1 MKKSIKAV
9 LWSGLAFPGAGHFYL
24 KRYLRGLILI
34 VPALAGISIYLKSEY
49 DQASS
54 VASKLVEKIESGDVI
69 LDFSSIFAVA
79 EKLDAQI
86 KALQQNSTG
95 EIAFWV
101 FVACWVAG
109 MVDAYLLGRSLET
122 KVATNDSVTP

>member
-24 KRYLRGLILI
+24 KRYLRGLIVF
-34 VPALAGISIYLKSEY
+34 VPA
-49 DQASS
+49 
-54 VASKLVEKIESGDVI
+54 VASIGLYVQGLMEQVDFVMGKIESGTVA
-69 LDFSSIFAVA
+69 LDPAAIEAV
-79 EKLDAQI
+79 L
-86 KALQQNSTG
+86 NSAPQSQVV
-95 EIAFWV
+95 EVAFWV

-122 KVATNDSVTP
+122 TVATNDSVAP